1 MVTMAGEANALVYL
15 TPRQLMTIGD
25 NSYKPHYTDF

>member
-1 MVTMAGEANALVYL
+1 
-15 TPRQLMTIGD
+15 MTIGD